1 MQIKVKKIKPS
12 KYISLK
18 LITVIVLIVCFSLV
32 LASALLFGGDAL
44 AYSTLPSIPDENL
57 YLDDI
62 SKFNLTAFD
71 SLAKVVG
78 YSSIEQMVSE
88 YSAVKTA
95 SSFGTAVVGLGSFK
109 NLSGVQQQ
117 LNWIPTYL
125 SKDKNGNVILTLWLA
140 KTDNPAT
147 TSYQETSWFSDG
159 TYHLSNSKSYKETP
173 SSTAQNI
180 YSNSYD
186 GSYVRHAML
195 LADDNYVEAWGYYW
209 NGSGQTQISGSRVT
223 MPDKADLNKFT
234 MFTSG
239 ELANYIVAPEN
250 VTWQMNESAYPSD
263 PSYVGKANYPNNWT
277 KDKIW
282 LPSASEVANGA
293 LWQTSRDQRN
303 NIANTYVRSAGTSD
317 RARAGV
323 IYNSDDT
330 MRYDFDVGDVKCAI
344 RPALHLNLNLAIAN
358 GVRTLQIPKDTTVTY
373 NGHEQGIESESWFDD
388 DLSNSVT
395 RCLL

>member
-180 YSNSYD
+180 YSNSY
-186 GSYVRHAML
+186 S
-195 LADDNYVEAWGYYW
+195 
-209 NGSGQTQISGSRVT
+209 TQIC
-223 MPDKADLNKFT
+223 
-234 MFTSG
+234 
-239 ELANYIVAPEN
+239 
-250 VTWQMNESAYPSD
+250 
-263 PSYVGKANYPNNWT
+263 
-277 KDKIW
+277 
-282 LPSASEVANGA
+282 
-293 LWQTSRDQRN
+293 
-303 NIANTYVRSAGTSD
+303 
-317 RARAGV
+317 
-323 IYNSDDT
+323 
-330 MRYDFDVGDVKCAI
+330 KCI
-344 RPALHLNLNLAIAN
+344 
-358 GVRTLQIPKDTTVTY
+358 
-373 NGHEQGIESESWFDD
+373 
-388 DLSNSVT
+388 
-395 RCLL
+395 